1 MTSGV
6 NTRALV
12 LEMLIEILE
21 NGKYSHLVLSDVLNK
36 YQYLEKTERAFM
48 TRLTEGTIEQK
59 IQLDYVIDLYSKTKV
74 KKMKTLIRNLLR
86 MSVYQLLYMDA
97 IPDSA
102 VCNEAVK
109 LAKKR
114 GFTQLSG
121 FVNGVL
127 RTIAREKD
135 EITFPSLSVKYAM
148 PEWLIDLWE
157 KAYGEDKTIEILE
170 GFQMKQ
176 PMSIRVNQSRTTAEQ
191 LKEELEQEGL
201 TVEPVPGL
209 EMAYYVSGVDSLG
222 QLKNFVDGDFYVQDV
237 SSMRVAHL
245 ADVKK
250 NDYVID
256 VCAAPGGKS
265 THLAELLG
273 NTGMVEARDLTQ
285 YKVGLIEENI
295 RRQGL
300 TNIKAVQMD
309 ATVWDEE
316 SVEKADVLICDLPCS
331 GLGVIG
337 KKTDIRHKMTLETTN
352 ELAQLQRKILDTVHH
367 YLKPDGTMIYSTC
380 TMNPAENEENV
391 NYFLEQ
397 HPEFRCEYM
406 EQLFPGNV
414 NRDGFFLAKLH
425 KNGK

>member
-191 LKEELEQEGL
+191 LKEEIMCRIIKHLEKE
-201 TVEPVPGL
+201 
-209 EMAYYVSGVDSLG
+209 Y
-222 QLKNFVDGDFYVQDV
+222 KN
-237 SSMRVAHL
+237 SINA
-245 ADVKK
+245 
-250 NDYVID
+250 N
-256 VCAAPGGKS
+256 
-265 THLAELLG
+265 
-273 NTGMVEARDLTQ
+273 
-285 YKVGLIEENI
+285 
-295 RRQGL
+295 
-300 TNIKAVQMD
+300 
-309 ATVWDEE
+309 TVWED
-316 SVEKADVLICDLPCS
+316 
-331 GLGVIG
+331 
-337 KKTDIRHKMTLETTN
+337 
-352 ELAQLQRKILDTVHH
+352 
-367 YLKPDGTMIYSTC
+367 
-380 TMNPAENEENV
+380 
-391 NYFLEQ
+391 
-397 HPEFRCEYM
+397 
-406 EQLFPGNV
+406 
-414 NRDGFFLAKLH
+414 
-425 KNGK
+425 